1 MSNAE
6 QEKTIDLP
14 EFNNVKKEFEEET
27 EPIENLPETEMLKA
41 HQAALLLTHQLTT
54 DSGNLP
60 LMLESFR
67 NQMNKSKSPNE
78 NKPKIQPPSQSN
90 NLFENRKCRICNG
103 SASGMNYGVLSC
115 EGCRLFFRRT
125 HAHNLTSKYICQSQN
140 NCDIFSDTGKKC
152 RACRYTN
159 CVAAGMSYNPV
170 AKVELERA
178 SVESK
183 LDGLTKSGLTN
194 GLLPNSI
201 SLAALSGRNN
211 MFASSSS
218 GQGSSTSSDQNDAIS
233 ETLKKLLTASS
244 KNSSQPP
251 NTDFTESLLPKKEIQ
266 DNNKTVSD
274 EKIIKAAQ
282 QIFGLKT
289 GILSQLSQKNNS
301 DFGNLNPSLSHQSIK
316 NGQNS
321 KRYVE
326 RCSLCENCPGCVGKT
341 KKKKARLEIDGRI
354 LEIELDL

>member
-1 MSNAE
+1 MSNSE
-6 QEKTIDLP
+6 QEKIINLP
-14 EFNNVKKEFEEET
+14 EFNNVKKEFEEE
-27 EPIENLPETEMLKA
+27 EAESIDNLPESEMLKA

-60 LMLESFR
+60 LMLESFK

-78 NKPKIQPPSQSN
+78 NKPKIPPSQST

-183 LDGLTKSGLTN
+183 LEGLTKSGLTS
-194 GLLPNSI
+194 GLLPNI
-201 SLAALSGRNN
+201 SLAAFSGRNMMAPN
-211 MFASSSS
+211 SN

-233 ETLKKLLTASS
+233 ETLKKLLTAS
-244 KNSSQPP
+244 KNSSQTL

-266 DNNKTVSD
+266 ANNNKTVSD

-289 GILSQLSQKNNS
+289 GILSQLSQKINS
-301 DFGNLNPSLSHQSIK
+301 DFGNLNPNLSHESIR

-326 RCSLCENCPGCVGKT
+326 RCSLCENCPGCVRKT